1 MHNDKVILIKSDG
14 RKYTDISASV
24 QKDVIFIDDYSLP
37 IEEEDKILRELPSGL
52 TETYN
57 VIDRGYYEAFHSIPA
72 HYEVKVEKETSNKKQ
87 SSEIIS
93 YNVVGNNSRINI
105 NSNDNSLNLSTE
117 SLNEDNVFEKL
128 RETINIKLNDKQ
140 KEDVFLSINELEQTK
155 GSDKYATAY
164 KSFIQKTKDWVE
176 IVSPFIPLLSNFL

>member
-1 MHNDKVILIKSDG
+1 
-14 RKYTDISASV
+14 
-24 QKDVIFIDDYSLP
+24 
-37 IEEEDKILRELPSGL
+37 
-52 TETYN
+52 
-57 VIDRGYYEAFHSIPA
+57 
-72 HYEVKVEKETSNKKQ
+72 
-87 SSEIIS
+87 
-93 YNVVGNNSRINI
+93 
-105 NSNDNSLNLSTE
+105 
-117 SLNEDNVFEKL
+117 VFEKL